1 MQKEKNFWKML
12 RKLQIIFKALIF
24 FSIFLSPTNA
34 EILKPKSD
42 IKPSEVVKIQ
52 LIGLQENDLDFKDS
66 GIEQTWNFA
75 HPNNKKVTGPLPNF
89 KRMIKGDAYQM
100 MLNHLSH
107 TITELGS
114 SDKWAQFEVIILDK
128 DKIYHK
134 FNWQVEKYLLDGSLK
149 DCWLTTM
156 VSIPIPLGSSI

>member
-1 MQKEKNFWKML
+1 ML
-12 RKLQIIFKALIF
+12 KRLQIVFKALVI
-24 FSIFLSPTNA
+24 FSILLSSSTA
-34 EILKPKSD
+34 EILKPSSN

-52 LIGLQENDLDFKDS
+52 LNGLQKNDLDFKDS

-89 KRMIKGDAYQM
+89 KRMIKGDTYQM
-100 MLNHLSH
+100 MLDHLSH

-114 SDKWAQFEVIILDK
+114 SDNWAQFEVIILDK
-128 DKIYHK
+128 NKIYHK
-134 FNWQVEKYLLDGSLK
+134 FNWQVEKYSLDGSLK

-156 VSIPIPLGSSI
+156 VSNPIALGSSI

>member
-1 MQKEKNFWKML
+1 ML
-12 RKLQIIFKALIF
+12 KKLQIISKTLIF
-24 FSIFLSPTNA
+24 FLITTTILKA
-34 EILKPKSD
+34 EILVPRSD

-52 LIGLQENDLDFKDS
+52 LMGLQKNDQHFQDS

-100 MLNHLSH
+100 MLNHISH
-107 TITELGS
+107 TITLLGS
-114 SDKWAQFEVIILDK
+114 SDKWTQFEVIILDK

-134 FNWQVEKYLLDGSLK
+134 FNWQVEKYIEEGKLK
-149 DCWLTTM
+149 GCWLTTM
-156 VSIPIPLGSSI
+156 VSNPIPLGSSI

>member
-1 MQKEKNFWKML
+1 ML
-12 RKLQIIFKALIF
+12 KKLQIIFKTLII
-24 FSIFLSPTNA
+24 FSILLSTSTA
-34 EILKPKSD
+34 EILKPSSK

-52 LIGLQENDLDFKDS
+52 LNGLQKNDLDFIDS

-128 DKIYHK
+128 NKIYHK
-134 FNWQVEKYLLDGSLK
+134 FNWQVEKYTLDGVLK
-149 DCWLTTM
+149 GCWLTTM
-156 VSIPIPLGSSI
+156 VSNPIPLGSSI

>member
-1 MQKEKNFWKML
+1 ML
-12 RKLQIIFKALIF
+12 KKLQIIFKTLII
-24 FSIFLSPTNA
+24 FSILLSFSSA
-34 EILKPKSD
+34 EILKPSSK

-52 LIGLQENDLDFKDS
+52 LNGLQKNDLDFIDS

-128 DKIYHK
+128 NKIYHK
-134 FNWQVEKYLLDGSLK
+134 FNWQVEKYTLDGVLK
-149 DCWLTTM
+149 NCWLTTM
-156 VSIPIPLGSSI
+156 VSNPIPLGSSI

>member
-1 MQKEKNFWKML
+1 ML
-12 RKLQIIFKALIF
+12 KRLPIIFKTLII
-24 FSIFLSPTNA
+24 FSILLSSSTA
-34 EILKPKSD
+34 EILKPSSN

-52 LIGLQENDLDFKDS
+52 LNGLQKNDLDFKDS

-89 KRMIKGDAYQM
+89 KRMIKGDTYQM
-100 MLNHLSH
+100 MLDHLSH
-107 TITELGS
+107 TITELGRN
-114 SDKWAQFEVIILDK
+114 DNWAQFEVIILDK
-128 DKIYHK
+128 NKIYHK

-156 VSIPIPLGSSI
+156 VSNPIPLGSSI

>member
-1 MQKEKNFWKML
+1 MML
-12 RKLQIIFKALIF
+12 KKLLITF
-24 FSIFLSPTNA
+24 QVLVILSLLLSSSNA
-34 EILKPKSD
+34 ETLKPNSD

-52 LIGLQENDLDFKDS
+52 LSGLQKNDLNFKDS

-89 KRMIKGDAYQM
+89 KRMIKGDSYQM

-114 SDKWAQFEVIILDK
+114 SDKWAQFEVIILDEN
-128 DKIYHK
+128 KIYHK
-134 FNWQVEKYLLDGSLK
+134 FNWQVEKYTEDGLLK

-156 VSIPIPLGSSI
+156 VSNPIPLGSSI

>member
-1 MQKEKNFWKML
+1 ML
-12 RKLQIIFKALIF
+12 KRLQIVFKALVI
-24 FSIFLSPTNA
+24 FSILLSSSTA
-34 EILKPKSD
+34 EILKPSSN

-52 LIGLQENDLDFKDS
+52 LNGLQKNDLDFKDS

-89 KRMIKGDAYQM
+89 KRMIKGDSYQM
-100 MLNHLSH
+100 MLDHLSH

-114 SDKWAQFEVIILDK
+114 SDNWAQFEVIILDK

-156 VSIPIPLGSSI
+156 VSNPIPLGSSI

>member
-1 MQKEKNFWKML
+1 ML
-12 RKLQIIFKALIF
+12 KKLLITF
-24 FSIFLSPTNA
+24 QVLVILSLLLSSSNA
-34 EILKPKSD
+34 EILKPNSD

-52 LIGLQENDLDFKDS
+52 LSGLQKNDLNFKDS

-89 KRMIKGDAYQM
+89 KRMIKGDSYQM

-114 SDKWAQFEVIILDK
+114 SDKWAQFEVIILDEN
-128 DKIYHK
+128 KIYHK
-134 FNWQVEKYLLDGSLK
+134 FNWQVEKYTEDGLLK

-156 VSIPIPLGSSI
+156 VSNPIPLGSSI

>member
-1 MQKEKNFWKML
+1 ML
-12 RKLQIIFKALIF
+12 KKLQIVFKALVI
-24 FSIFLSPTNA
+24 FSIIVSSSTA
-34 EILKPKSD
+34 EILKPSSN

-52 LIGLQENDLDFKDS
+52 LNGLQKNDLDFKDS

-89 KRMIKGDAYQM
+89 KKMIKGDSYQM
-100 MLNHLSH
+100 MLDHLSH

-114 SDKWAQFEVIILDK
+114 SDNWAQFEVIILDK

-156 VSIPIPLGSSI
+156 VSNPIPLGSSI

>member
-1 MQKEKNFWKML
+1 ML
-12 RKLQIIFKALIF
+12 KRLPIIFKTLII
-24 FSIFLSPTNA
+24 FSILLSSSTA
-34 EILKPKSD
+34 EILKPSSN

-52 LIGLQENDLDFKDS
+52 LNGLQKNDLDFKDS

-100 MLNHLSH
+100 MLDHLSH

-114 SDKWAQFEVIILDK
+114 SDNWAQFEVIILDK

-134 FNWQVEKYLLDGSLK
+134 FNWQVEKYTLEGVLK

-156 VSIPIPLGSSI
+156 VSNPIPLGSSI